1 MTTLKFY
8 SSRDKDI
15 AVGICIGRG
24 YRVSKVASPSMP
36 MKIRVDAKLS
46 PRQVEYLNE
55 QVTAARGY

>member
-1 MTTLKFY
+1 MTTLSFF

-24 YRVSKVASPSMP
+24 YRVTKMRTQSMP
-36 MKIRVDAKLS
+36 MKIRIDAKLT

-55 QVTAARGY
+55 QVAAARDY

>member
-24 YRVSKVASPSMP
+24 YRVSTMRPASMP
-36 MKIRVDAKLS
+36 MKIRVNVRLS
-46 PRQVEYLNE
+46 PRQVKYLNE
-55 QVTAARGY
+55 QVASARDY